1 MSGIPRGQSGG
12 AGMRLKSWRQWS
24 QVPWRQS
31 AHDHR
36 QPCLQRLPPPAEL
49 RQFRRFGR
57 IAAGPSETACQTA
70 KHSGTLSNKMESE
83 RRFFKR
89 SADRFVT
96 VRWRRLNH
104 KSKGAAWEDA
114 MLDTPS
120 QSAEDVR

>member
-1 MSGIPRGQSGG
+1 
-12 AGMRLKSWRQWS
+12 
-24 QVPWRQS
+24 
-31 AHDHR
+31 
-36 QPCLQRLPPPAEL
+36 
-49 RQFRRFGR
+49 
-57 IAAGPSETACQTA
+57 
-70 KHSGTLSNKMESE
+70 MESE

-120 QSAEDVR
+120 QSAEDVRLQSFGVTYEYPVVFTRDAFALGNRCLVDALSRREPRKRHK